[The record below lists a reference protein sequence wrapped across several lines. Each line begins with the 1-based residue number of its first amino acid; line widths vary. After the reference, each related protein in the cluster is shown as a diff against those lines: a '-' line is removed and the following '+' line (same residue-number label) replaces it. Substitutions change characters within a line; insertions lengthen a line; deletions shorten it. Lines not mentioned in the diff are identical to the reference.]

1 METIVLFV
9 VAALF
14 FVLLSLN
21 SYIREHLTR
30 TRTDLLDIQMSL
42 NEIINR
48 LNKLD
53 GGKVKE
59 PSTHS
64 DLIPSAAQAAKAPFE
79 EQSLFER
86 ILETVEEPE
95 HVEESIEEPVEIPL
109 PEEKIE
115 VEVAKENPI
124 VSQPKEDEPTIETP
138 IPTTK
143 KEKTFFEKNPDLE
156 KFIGE
161 NLMNK
166 IGIIILVLGLGFLVK
181 YAIDKNWINEI
192 GRVAIGIAC
201 AGGLLGIAHKLRK
214 DYKPFSS
221 VLIGG
226 GLALLYFTITLA
238 YHTAGYPLY
247 QMQTIAFI
255 ILIFI
260 TLFAV
265 FLSIVYDRV
274 EIAVLAILGGFG
286 SPFMVSNGT
295 GNYVVLFSYLMLLNV
310 GMLVLSYHKK
320 WRLINIVSFVF
331 TMLLFST
338 WLSSE
343 IVSDHYSSFNGAL
356 FFAIGFYVIFFLMN
370 IIYNIKNK
378 IDFLVGDILLLLS
391 NTFLF
396 FTFMMIMLTY
406 INDGAYKGL
415 CSVLLGA
422 YNFGFAYYI
431 HQTKKADAN
440 LLYLLIAL
448 VLTFVTLAI
457 PLQLNGNYITLFWAM
472 ESLLLLWLSQKSGF
486 KIMQLG
492 SLIIVGLTCISLTMD
507 WLHNYTIYQIN
518 AANYVKQLGFVVNKM
533 FITTLV
539 AGGALVASS
548 ILLKKERD
556 DDEFA
561 WLIPLED
568 YKSMVFGLT
577 LVLFYVGGL
586 LEVIYQSKH
595 FFIESSS
602 QTIAV
607 VLYNALYLLGLHL
620 LAYKQN
626 RETLSQVVLG
636 LSVLFVVH
644 FLFAISN
651 SFSDNILTFITDRE
665 PLSRLLLIFRWTSIL
680 AAYII
685 TLRSFKL
692 MTLLNTVGEKV
703 NTIRKMATT
712 FVVFV
717 IIYLLSADLDAIAVL
732 ISKNRDILG
741 DTHKTGYAIL
751 WAISSFVLMLIGM
764 KKKQQIIRVLSLS
777 LFAIT
782 IAKLFIYDISNISE
796 GGKIVAFILLGVL
809 LLIMSFMY
817 QKLKK
822 LIVDENKTKEDD
834 SIIDKM

>member
-1 METIVLFV
+1 MEC
-9 VAALF
+9 AL
-14 FVLLSLN
+14 
-21 SYIREHLTR
+21 
-30 TRTDLLDIQMSL
+30 
-42 NEIINR
+42 
-48 LNKLD
+48 KL
-53 GGKVKE
+53 
-59 PSTHS
+59 
-64 DLIPSAAQAAKAPFE
+64 
-79 EQSLFER
+79 
-86 ILETVEEPE
+86 
-95 HVEESIEEPVEIPL
+95 
-109 PEEKIE
+109 
-115 VEVAKENPI
+115 
-124 VSQPKEDEPTIETP
+124 
-138 IPTTK
+138 
-143 KEKTFFEKNPDLE
+143 
-156 KFIGE
+156 
-161 NLMNK
+161 
-166 IGIIILVLGLGFLVK
+166 
-181 YAIDKNWINEI
+181 
-192 GRVAIGIAC
+192 
-201 AGGLLGIAHKLRK
+201 
-214 DYKPFSS
+214 
-221 VLIGG
+221 
-226 GLALLYFTITLA
+226 
-238 YHTAGYPLY
+238 YHTQL
-247 QMQTIAFI
+247 
-255 ILIFI
+255 
-260 TLFAV
+260 
-265 FLSIVYDRV
+265 
-274 EIAVLAILGGFG
+274 
-286 SPFMVSNGT
+286 
-295 GNYVVLFSYLMLLNV
+295 
-310 GMLVLSYHKK
+310 
-320 WRLINIVSFVF
+320 
-331 TMLLFST
+331 
-338 WLSSE
+338 
-343 IVSDHYSSFNGAL
+343 
-356 FFAIGFYVIFFLMN
+356 
-370 IIYNIKNK
+370 KNK